1 MSQSKA
7 ADQAAGDQEVTSALH
22 LGSVEASPGSLPS
35 GNQLGHKLW
44 LRVMTFPGGGEVPGL
59 CVPRRA
65 PPYGSPSPETP
76 SKLLLVN
83 YCLLLS
89 YPFPVF
95 PFPHLSTLKGCPRHW
110 GLATHPRGWPRAWIL
125 DKSGSRFVILK
136 SLQLLLQTQRELL
149 PSPSPCE
156 LGLPWAWVPVRMLS
170 P

>member
-44 LRVMTFPGGGEVPGL
+44 LRVMTFPRGGEAGL
-59 CVPRRA
+59 SVPRRA

-76 SKLLLVN
+76 SKLLVI

-125 DKSGSRFVILK
+125 DKNGSRFVILN

-149 PSPSPCE
+149 PSSSPCE
-156 LGLPWAWVPVRMLS
+156 LGLPWAWGPVRMLS